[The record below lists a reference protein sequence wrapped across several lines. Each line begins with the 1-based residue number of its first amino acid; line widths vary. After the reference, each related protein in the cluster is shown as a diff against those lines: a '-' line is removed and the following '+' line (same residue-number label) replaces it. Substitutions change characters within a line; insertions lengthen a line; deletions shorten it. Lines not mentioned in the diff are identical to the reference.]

1 MVENIKLLDNF
12 AKRLADE
19 LDITAKDVVELIS
32 RHGFSGETFLQLSA
46 GDIEPILDVI
56 GSVASQ
62 LPRPEGRSLPLAGWV
77 DQGKP

>member
-1 MVENIKLLDNF
+1 MVENINLLDNF

-56 GSVASQ
+56 GSVANEHG
-62 LPRPEGRSLPLAGWV
+62 LNPAWLAYGIEPKYPS
-77 DQGKP
+77 G